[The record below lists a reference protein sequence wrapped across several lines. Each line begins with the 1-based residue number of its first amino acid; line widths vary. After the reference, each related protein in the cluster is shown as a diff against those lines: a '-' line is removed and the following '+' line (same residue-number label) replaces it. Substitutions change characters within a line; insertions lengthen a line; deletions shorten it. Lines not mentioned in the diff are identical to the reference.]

1 MGRHVENGL
10 YSLQDIFI
18 GRQLSFIGVQRALP
32 DLKTNKI
39 IPWKTLWSHNIGSKD
54 NSSLTYVT

>member
-39 IPWKTLWSHNIGSKD
+39 IP
-54 NSSLTYVT
+54 